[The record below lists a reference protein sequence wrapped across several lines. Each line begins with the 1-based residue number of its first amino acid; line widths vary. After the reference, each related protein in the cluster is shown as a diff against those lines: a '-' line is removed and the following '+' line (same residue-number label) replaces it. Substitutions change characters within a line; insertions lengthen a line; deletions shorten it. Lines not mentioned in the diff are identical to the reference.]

1 MLGCGFFFFDILVD
15 EARDAAATETAGGF
29 VFGFAVGIAHET
41 PIKRFLSA
49 DIIVVVER
57 ELAALTAL

>member
-1 MLGCGFFFFDILVD
+1 MLGGGFFFFNVLVD
-15 EARDAAATETAGGF
+15 EARDAAATETAGRF
-29 VFGFAVGIAHET
+29 VFGFAVGIAHKT

-49 DIIVVVER
+49 DIVVVVER